1 MNPQDP
7 LAGLHPLREPEL
19 IGWWPLAP
27 GWWLLLALIL
37 TAMAIVAF
45 IYYRRYQA
53 DAYRRLAAG
62 KLQAL
67 HTAWLDSKDSKS
79 FIAATNALLKSVALR
94 AFPQREVA
102 AKNGDQWVEFL
113 NQGLAGSA
121 DLKRFPEDFAA
132 AAYRADA
139 GAMNCDLVGQ
149 CAMAWIKYHRVPK

>member
-27 GWWLLLALIL
+27 GWWLVFAIIL
-37 TAMAIVAF
+37 TAMAVVGF

-67 HTAWLDSKDSKS
+67 HNAWLSDNDSTS
-79 FIAATNALLKSVALR
+79 FMAETNALLKSVALR

-102 AKNGDQWVEFL
+102 AKNGREWVEFL
-113 NQGLAGSA
+113 NQTLAGGANLES
-121 DLKRFPEDFAA
+121 FPEDFAA

-139 GAMNCDLVGQ
+139 DAMNCDQVGQ
-149 CAMAWIKYHRVPK
+149 CAMAWIKNHRAPK